1 MNMRIPLK
9 GVSVILSAV
18 LTYSGFNGISTA
30 EPTLDNA
37 DLMRSVR
44 SPIGGRLKSQIMIQ
58 VYH

>member
-30 EPTLDNA
+30 ETTLENA
-37 DLMRSVR
+37 DLSTAVCLLYT
-44 SPIGGRLKSQIMIQ
+44 SDAADE
-58 VYH
+58 